1 MTDTAYNLLS
11 EPLIETDIGWL
22 TLPGVFAAMAQGEI
36 TNFTGLRAHQRP
48 AWHMFLVQLGVLA
61 ASRAGHSDLPCDEEI
76 WREALRGVSPGFGDD
91 APWCLISP
99 ETAPAFLQPP
109 TSKDGKWTDVDTPDA
124 LDMLITSRGHD
135 LKTAV
140 ARHARP
146 QDWIYAL
153 VSVQTMEGYS
163 GPTWNGIARMNG
175 GSSSRAMVTLAPA
188 LPDGKTVHPS
198 QWWRRDAC
206 RLLRN
211 RSVGNGLG
219 LVWLM
224 PWEGDAQLSVGK
236 DLDPLFIEI
245 CRRIRLFERDGKLM
259 ARKAGSKAA
268 RIASVNGLT
277 DDPWAPISIEKPRS
291 YTLGDSGAFT
301 YRTLRDLTMSG
312 KWTPA
317 SLAKADEDEAGR
329 TMLLVAEAFAR
340 GNSKTGGFRSRVVPM
355 SKTVA
360 RRMLTTTATDQS
372 AYLMEDIS
380 RVDKA
385 LGNSLALLA
394 ANGLRDGVKKDHY
407 ARVITARAQ
416 LDEHADQMFFPVL
429 WDMLEA
435 DGDTARLARRALC
448 MSDLADI
455 ARTIFSE
462 QCSAI
467 PCKAVMRPRA
477 EARAAA
483 ALEKGLWDALR
494 SSGLADHL
502 PAGTDVKAE
511 TRNQIQRET
520 YEHAG

>member
-22 TLPGVFAAMAQGEI
+22 TLPGVLAGLAKGKI
-36 TNFTGLRAHQRP
+36 TDFKGLRAHQRP

-61 ASRAGHSDLPCDEEI
+61 ASRAGHSNLSSDEEI
-76 WREALRGVSPGFGDD
+76 WRADLRATATGFGDD
-91 APWCLISP
+91 SPWCLISP
-99 ETAPAFLQPP
+99 DTAPAFLQPP
-109 TSKDGKWTDVDTPDA
+109 TPKDGKWTDVDTPDA

-140 ARHARP
+140 ARNAQP
-146 QDWIYAL
+146 QDWIFAL

-198 QWWRRDAC
+198 LWWRRDAS

-211 RSVGNGLG
+211 CSAGNGLG

-224 PWEGDAQLSVGK
+224 PWAGDAQLSVGK

-277 DDPWAPISIEKPRS
+277 DDPWTPVSIEKPRS

-301 YRTLRDLTMSG
+301 YRTLRELTMSG

-317 SLAKADEDEAGR
+317 PLAKTDEDEAGQ

-340 GNSKTGGFRSRVVPM
+340 GNSKTGGFRSRVVPI

-372 AYLMEDIS
+372 AHLLDDIS

-385 LGNSLALLA
+385 LRNGVALLA
-394 ANGLRDGVKKDHY
+394 ANGQRDGITKDHY
-407 ARVITARAQ
+407 AHAVSARAQ
-416 LDEHADQMFFPVL
+416 LDQHADAMFFPVL

-435 DGDTARLARRALC
+435 DGDAARLARRACFMCDL
-448 MSDLADI
+448 SDLAR
-455 ARTIFSE
+455 AIFRE
-462 QCSAI
+462 QRSAI
-467 PCKAVMRPRA
+467 PCKALMRPRA

-483 ALEKGLWDALR
+483 YLDHGLRDALTA
-494 SSGLADHL
+494 SGLADHL
-502 PAGTDVKAE
+502 SAARTKVEAWND
-511 TRNQIQRET
+511 THRET
-520 YEHAG
+520 QDHAE

>member
-1 MTDTAYNLLS
+1 MTDTAHNLLS

-36 TNFTGLRAHQRP
+36 TDFTGLRAHQRP

-61 ASRAGHSDLPCDEEI
+61 ASGVGHSDIPSDEGI
-76 WREALRGVSPGFGDD
+76 WREALRAVSSGFGDD
-91 APWCLISP
+91 APWCLVSS

-109 TSKDGKWTDVDTPDA
+109 TPKDGKWTDVDTPDA

-135 LKTAV
+135 LKAAV
-140 ARHARP
+140 ARNARP

-188 LPDGKTVHPS
+188 LPDGRAVHPS
-198 QWWRRDAC
+198 LWWRRDAC

-211 RSVGNGLG
+211 RSAGNGLG

-224 PWEGDAQLSVGK
+224 PWAGDAQLSAGK
-236 DLDPLFIEI
+236 DLDPLFIEV
-245 CRRIRLFERDGKLM
+245 CRRIRLYERDGKLM

-277 DDPWAPISIEKPRS
+277 DDPWAPVSIEKPRS

-317 SLAKADEDEAGR
+317 PLAKADEDEAGQS
-329 TMLLVAEAFAR
+329 MLLVAEAFAR
-340 GNSKTGGFRSRVVPM
+340 GNSKTRGFRSRVVPM

-372 AYLMEDIS
+372 AHLMDDIS
-380 RVDKA
+380 RIDKA
-385 LGNSLALLA
+385 LRNGVALLA
-394 ANGLRDGVKKDHY
+394 ANGLRDGVTKVHY
-407 ARVITARAQ
+407 ARAFTARAQ
-416 LDEHADQMFFPVL
+416 LDQHADAMFFPVL

-435 DGDTARLARRALC
+435 DDDAARLARRARFMCDL
-448 MSDLADI
+448 SDLAR
-455 ARTIFSE
+455 AIFRE
-462 QCSAI
+462 QRSAI

-483 ALEKGLWDALR
+483 ALDKGLRDALT

-502 PAGTDVKAE
+502 PAGTAAKAE
-511 TRNQIQRET
+511 IRNHTQRET
-520 YEHAG
+520 HEHAG